1 MEEREKG
8 GDRVGRGER
17 DQEGREG
24 KSEKGNLQGS
34 EMMKGQSRV
43 VGTPAAS
50 VPTQDPGSRPLLSG
64 LKDGDEHTHT
74 NTRHYFR
81 DHKRQKARSENS
93 A

>member
-8 GDRVGRGER
+8 GNRVGGGER

-24 KSEKGNLQGS
+24 RSEKGNLQGL

-50 VPTQDPGSRPLLSG
+50 VPAQDPGPRPCCQG
-64 LKDGDEHTHT
+64 
-74 NTRHYFR
+74 
-81 DHKRQKARSENS
+81 
-93 A
+93 